1 MIESKLVE
9 TYWVKI
15 YVAGDIKSIEE
26 SCRRFCMDGLCV
38 TVTPTKFIYT
48 GGQEDGAEVGLVN
61 YPRFPSTPEGINI
74 RAEVLAEQLMKD
86 CCQLSVL
93 VVTPGKT
100 TWFSRRKEFEPK

>member
-26 SCRRFCMDGLCV
+26 SCRRFCMEGLCV

-61 YPRFPSTPEGINI
+61 YPRFPSTPEAI
-74 RAEVLAEQLMKD
+74 RTKASFLALKLMED

-93 VVTPGKT
+93 IVSPDGT
-100 TWFSRRKEFEPK
+100 TWVNRRKEFEPK